1 MQIPFN
7 GSNFINALCIFCLTR
22 GPMCSWRNGNAVLP
36 TWEQCR
42 HLWGLFSLQKSNQT
56 LFTLRIAG
64 TAARGLA
71 FPACTHA
78 RTRAHTHTH
87 ISLRLSA
94 QFLFSARTSL
104 SLSLS
109 LHLLSFCSARGREK
123 RSLIQLNTDIMLL
136 ASLILHASIAK
147 ITEQLLSLS
156 YGYFI

>member
-7 GSNFINALCIFCLTR
+7 GTNFINALCIFCLTR

-71 FPACTHA
+71 FPACMHACTHA
-78 RTRAHTHTH
+78 RTHPCTHTHTHTH
-87 ISLRLSA
+87 ISL
-94 QFLFSARTSL
+94 SL
-104 SLSLS
+104 SLSVC
-109 LHLLSFCSARGREK
+109 LLSFCSARSREK